1 MKFQPVIAQIIIT
14 WFLKILDAKYN
25 FMHKNKHIEIVVSSS
40 AIWGLKDLELT
51 QLEERIQL
59 IFIPEL
65 KLVKLVN

>member
-1 MKFQPVIAQIIIT
+1 
-14 WFLKILDAKYN
+14 
-25 FMHKNKHIEIVVSSS
+25 MHKNKHIEIVVSSS

-59 IFIPEL
+59 IFVPEL